1 MIRLLYAFLL
11 IPIFA
16 STAFAQ
22 ESPSQGGIVANVDDY
37 TIVENASLARDC
49 TFGMFT
55 AFKLDNSKTA
65 CVYPDTLREL
75 VSRGWAFPH
84 TNHGSWGIAAHST
97 QTVQETCLN
106 ENQILVQGGYYPTRG
121 FDLELK
127 ELERTEVDGYSA
139 ISVTLYNPTD
149 FDSGSARFGNANV
162 FVDCID
168 PDVDNYYDC
177 QDVSRYVDVSNWP
190 ILECRTIDDKHFFVD
205 ENVEM
210 SKNSGIELYTMNYLD
225 DYSLEFVGKTDRI
238 DSEITFVVTAPDGN
252 DVSTWT
258 AFAPVEGEFRTS
270 VVVDSSWSQNGIY
283 TFTAKQ
289 NDIPYYTVYLEFQ
302 VTHGKIVR

>member
-1 MIRLLYAFLL
+1 MIRLLFALLL
-11 IPIFA
+11 IPSIVGL
-16 STAFAQ
+16 AFAQ
-22 ESPSQGGIVANVDDY
+22 ESPSHGENVASFDDY
-37 TIVENASLARDC
+37 VEDNVLLKHCS
-49 TFGMFT
+49 FGMFT
-55 AFKLDNSKTA
+55 AFKMDNSKSA

-97 QTVQETCLN
+97 QTNTETCLN

-127 ELERTEVDGYSA
+127 GLEQTEIDGLSA

-149 FDSGSARFGNANV
+149 FDSGSARFGNANI

-177 QDVSRYVDVSNWP
+177 QDVSRYVDTSNWP
-190 ILECRTIDDKHFFVD
+190 ILECKTIDDKHFFVD

-225 DYSLEFVGKTDRI
+225 DYTLEFVGKTDRI
-238 DSEITFVVTAPDGN
+238 DEQITFVVTSPDGN
-252 DVSTWT
+252 DVLTWT
-258 AFAPVEGEFRTS
+258 DFAPAEGEFRTS
-270 VVVDSSWSQNGIY
+270 VTSIPSWSDGLYI
-283 TFTAKQ
+283 FTAKQ
-289 NDIPYYTVYLEFQ
+289 ETIPYYTAYLEFQ
-302 VTHGKIVR
+302 VTNGNIIR

>member
-1 MIRLLYAFLL
+1 MIRLLFAFLL
-11 IPIFA
+11 IPIFL

-22 ESPSQGGIVANVDDY
+22 ESPSHEESIADD
-37 TIVENASLARDC
+37 VSLTRDC

-55 AFKLDNSKTA
+55 AYKLDNSKTA
-65 CVYPDTLREL
+65 CVFPDTLREL

-84 TNHGSWGIAAHST
+84 TNHGSWKIQAHST
-97 QTVQETCLN
+97 ETVTETCLN

-121 FDLELK
+121 FDLELRG
-127 ELERTEVDGYSA
+127 LERIEIDGHRA

-149 FDSGSARFGNANV
+149 SDSGYARFGNANV

-177 QDVSRYVDVSNWP
+177 QDVSRYVDTSNWP
-190 ILECRTIDDKHFFVD
+190 ILECRTIDGKHFFVD

-225 DYSLEFVGKTDRI
+225 DNTLEFVGKTDRI

-252 DVSTWT
+252 NVSTWT
-258 AFAPVEGEFRTS
+258 DFAPPEGEFRT
-270 VVVDSSWSQNGIY
+270 VVTSISSWDDGLY

-289 NDIPYYTVYLEFQ
+289 DSIPYYTVYLEFQ
-302 VTHGKIVR
+302 VTNGKIVR